1 MNNFSFYKKCL
12 EEIYRFIIKRM
23 WKAGFGKIWMKN
35 LIDNL
40 PL

>member
-1 MNNFSFYKKCL
+1 MNKFSVYNKIL
-12 EEIYRFIIKRM
+12 EECYRFIIKRM
-23 WKAGFGKIWMKN
+23 WKAGFGRTWMKN